1 LRRRVQRQ
9 IIRSVWRHKPLA
21 GGFVWPGDYLK
32 LELIKTPKLKLDFEK
47 SSNKDEIGK
56 SKKKKKRMIPEAQIQ
71 SKKYLLEKH
80 NSNVI
85 KKKLAKAQR
94 TNKIQERIKQLNLI
108 V

>member
-1 LRRRVQRQ
+1 
-9 IIRSVWRHKPLA
+9 
-21 GGFVWPGDYLK
+21 
-32 LELIKTPKLKLDFEK
+32 
-47 SSNKDEIGK
+47 
-56 SKKKKKRMIPEAQIQ
+56 MIPEAQIQ